1 MVTRIQR
8 IGRALAQAFQAVDTS
23 RRVRLTKGLYFQ
35 LPKLKLNLVWGIGG
49 ESQSA
54 ELSIPEARMIF
65 QSMKSA
71 HELREHHQIE
81 VGDLVWT
88 IDGRV
93 QANDPDQVTIHFK
106 SPSGSLHTVLRRE
119 NVSAAVDEFESKLF
133 SAL

>member
-1 MVTRIQR
+1 MVTRIER
-8 IGRALAQAFQAVDTS
+8 IGRALAQAFHAVDTN
-23 RRVRLTKGLYFQ
+23 RRVRLAKGLYFQ
-35 LPKLKLNLVWGIGG
+35 VPKLKLNLVWGIGG

-71 HELREHHQIE
+71 HELRERHQVE

-93 QANDPDQVTIHFK
+93 QANNPDEVIIHFK

-119 NVSAAVDEFESKLF
+119 NVSAALAEFESKLF